1 MSDTEKPGAV
11 AKKEAS
17 RFTERELQLLGWAMQ
32 SLKSGPPEIDYDKLA
47 AFAGMSNPR
56 SAGNAWAKLKNKLMS
71 GDDTASAPATP
82 KKGGAKKKT
91 AVKDSDGDEVMTT
104 PKATPKKTPRKR
116 AAKKQDVDGEASPKK
131 KVAGKKALSD
141 ETVKSEPEEAED
153 IEKNESPVKAE
164 LEDFD
169 IEVEV

>member
-1 MSDTEKPGAV
+1 
-11 AKKEAS
+11 
-17 RFTERELQLLGWAMQ
+17 
-32 SLKSGPPEIDYDKLA
+32 
-47 AFAGMSNPR
+47 MSNPR

-91 AVKDSDGDEVMTT
+91 AVKDADGDEVM
-104 PKATPKKTPRKR
+104 ATPKKTPRKR

-141 ETVKSEPEEAED
+141 ESRFCYSCATIQRLCWHSCQVRARGGRGYREE
-153 IEKNESPVKAE
+153 
-164 LEDFD
+164 
-169 IEVEV
+169 